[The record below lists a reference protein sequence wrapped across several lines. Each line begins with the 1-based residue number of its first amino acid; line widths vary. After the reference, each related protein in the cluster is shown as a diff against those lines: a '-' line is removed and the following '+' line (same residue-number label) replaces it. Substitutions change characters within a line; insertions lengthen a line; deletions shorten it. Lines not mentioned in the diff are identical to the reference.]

1 MAEFHFLRPAW
12 LILLPVAGALLWRLA
27 ARRFK
32 AGSWRDVIDEALLEH
47 VLIGASLS
55 RRSLRWPIWLGG
67 ATALLAI
74 VALAGPTWQ
83 RQSTPAFRS
92 DEALVV
98 VLDLS
103 RSMDA
108 TDLKPSRMAR
118 ARLKL
123 LDLLKERDRG
133 QTALVV
139 FTAHAFTVTPLTTDN
154 QTIANL
160 VVSLGTDIMPSQG
173 SYPEVGLDKAR
184 ALLEQAGV
192 RHGQVL
198 LITDSDVHPTTLASA
213 ASLASAGHQLNVLG
227 VGTPDGGPILNPGG
241 GFLADAI
248 GQVVVA
254 RLDET
259 ALKRLAV
266 AGGGRYATMAVNRDD
281 LSYLAAAG
289 SIGDVIE
296 DQGEGSFE
304 TALWQDQGAWL
315 VLLLLPLAALAFRRG
330 WLLGVAAIWL
340 LPVQPGQAMQWQDLW
355 LRRDQQAYQAFEADQ
370 VEQAARLFE
379 DPGWRAV
386 ARYRAGEFPESAA
399 ALEGLDDPEA
409 HYNRGNALARAGSF
423 GEAVAAYDRALQMN
437 PQHQDAAY
445 NRQLLLE
452 NMPPPPPGQDA
463 QQTPP
468 ESDDEQGEGEQQPS
482 QGEQPPGEGEQQPGE
497 QGEQDQEADGKE
509 QSEQQ
514 AADGQ
519 QAQGEDQEAMSD
531 WASEQAADQWLRRIP
546 DDPGGLLRR
555 KFRYQY
561 QRLGRDQDGNDVWPG
576 DEEQPW

>member
-1 MAEFHFLRPAW
+1 
-12 LILLPVAGALLWRLA
+12 
-27 ARRFK
+27 
-32 AGSWRDVIDEALLEH
+32 
-47 VLIGASLS
+47 
-55 RRSLRWPIWLGG
+55 
-67 ATALLAI
+67 

-108 TDLKPSRMAR
+108 TDVKPSRMAR

-154 QTIANL
+154 ETVANL

-173 SYPEVGLDKAR
+173 SYPEVGLEKA
-184 ALLEQAGV
+184 ATLLEQAGI

-198 LITDSDVHPTTLASA
+198 LITDSQVHPTTLATA
-213 ASLASAGHQLNVLG
+213 ASLNSAGHQLNVLG
-227 VGTPDGGPILNPGG
+227 VGTPDGGPILNSGG
-241 GFLADAI
+241 GFLTDAT

-259 ALKRLAV
+259 GLRRLAV
-266 AGGGRYATMAVNRDD
+266 AGGGRYATMGVNRDD

-289 SIGDVIE
+289 SIGDVM
-296 DQGEGSFE
+296 DRQGEETFE

-315 VLLLLPLAALAFRRG
+315 ALLLVPLAALAFRRG
-330 WLLGVAAIWL
+330 WLLAVAAIWF
-340 LPVQPGQAMQWQDLW
+340 LPVQPSQALQWQDLW
-355 LRRDQQAYQAFEADQ
+355 LRRDQQALRAFQAEQ
-370 VEQAARLFE
+370 VEVAAELFE
-379 DPGWRAV
+379 DPQWQAV
-386 ARYRAGEFPESAA
+386 AKYRAGDFPASAA
-399 ALEGLDDPEA
+399 ALAGLDDAEA
-409 HYNRGNALARAGSF
+409 QYNRGNALARAGSF
-423 GEAVAAYDRALQMN
+423 PEAVAAYDRALQMN
-437 PQHQDAAY
+437 PDHADAAY

-452 NMPPPPPGQDA
+452 NMPPPPSGEEGQQSPPDA
-463 QQTPP
+463 G
-468 ESDDEQGEGEQQPS
+468 EQGDGEQQQS
-482 QGEQPPGEGEQQPGE
+482 QGEQQPGE
-497 QGEQDQEADGKE
+497 GEEQAGEQGEESEGEGD
-509 QSEQQ
+509 SEQQ
-514 AADGQ
+514 SADAQ
-519 QAQGEDQEAMSD
+519 QAEGEDAEAMSE
-531 WASEQAADQWLRRIP
+531 WASDQAADQWLRRIP